1 MENELSNI
9 ECRLFTHVPLT
20 ELTFFG
26 CFFELPKRVYKN
38 NKIRNVP
45 LNMSDIVLFFK
56 PQFNVDFIVVL
67 LELVFFLSFD
77 NDNLFVDDWNRLDVV
92 VDEDDVFDD
101 KAKKKQLNEN

>member
-1 MENELSNI
+1 
-9 ECRLFTHVPLT
+9 
-20 ELTFFG
+20 
-26 CFFELPKRVYKN
+26 
-38 NKIRNVP
+38 
-45 LNMSDIVLFFK
+45 MSDIVLFFK

>member
-1 MENELSNI
+1 MAAFLNYLKE
-9 ECRLFTHVPLT
+9 F
-20 ELTFFG
+20 
-26 CFFELPKRVYKN
+26 KKN

-56 PQFNVDFIVVL
+56 PQFIVVL

-101 KAKKKQLNEN
+101 KAKKKQLKQLICLKKKK

>member
-1 MENELSNI
+1 
-9 ECRLFTHVPLT
+9 
-20 ELTFFG
+20 
-26 CFFELPKRVYKN
+26 
-38 NKIRNVP
+38 
-45 LNMSDIVLFFK
+45 MSDIVLFFK

-101 KAKKKQLNEN
+101 KARKNN

>member
-1 MENELSNI
+1 
-9 ECRLFTHVPLT
+9 
-20 ELTFFG
+20 
-26 CFFELPKRVYKN
+26 
-38 NKIRNVP
+38 
-45 LNMSDIVLFFK
+45 MSDIVLFFK

-101 KAKKKQLNEN
+101 KAKKTIKWKLKENYKNN